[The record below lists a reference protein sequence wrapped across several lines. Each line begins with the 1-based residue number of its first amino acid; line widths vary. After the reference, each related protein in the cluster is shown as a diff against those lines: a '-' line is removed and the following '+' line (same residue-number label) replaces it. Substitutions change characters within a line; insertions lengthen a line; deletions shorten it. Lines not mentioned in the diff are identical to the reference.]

1 MHAQDIGKLK
11 VLANRLKRVL
21 NGVIDQRQ
29 GVFLTNRCLTHS
41 ALVAN
46 EVIDEARREKKQ
58 CIFLSGL

>member
-29 GVFLTNRCLTHS
+29 GAFLTNRCLTHS